1 MMSMIELD
9 PPGFQ
14 SPRPMAGDEG
24 SRRTVLYGGYTVFSV
39 FQPVFSVSHR
49 RAIGY
54 HASLRARDEH
64 GLQVPSHEVFTQA
77 GPRGRPLE
85 LGRVAQFADLRQLQA
100 VQHQRQWAF
109 PRPAPRGPDENS

>member
-54 HASLRARDEH
+54 HASLRARD
-64 GLQVPSHEVFTQA
+64 
-77 GPRGRPLE
+77 
-85 LGRVAQFADLRQLQA
+85 
-100 VQHQRQWAF
+100 
-109 PRPAPRGPDENS
+109 